1 MGDCS
6 PDTGRKSNVHKTF
19 RKRPGCPLNT
29 FKFIKFTSYFQGG
42 CAEETISETQSE
54 LNIHFC
60 VCIISRPTLHSL
72 AQSFSGNCRDSRE
85 SMCFT
90 VKYLI
95 LKDIHWLIS
104 WILAWWF
111 VKPPCFHLLSLRF
124 LDHGISLIIIWY
136 FQDTE
141 TCYWRVRPWMLLNF
155 TEVIWLLLW
164 PVTSIRTKE

>member
-29 FKFIKFTSYFQGG
+29 FKFIKFKSYFQGG

-54 LNIHFC
+54 LNIHFS
-60 VCIISRPTLHSL
+60 VCIISRPALHSL

-85 SMCFT
+85 SVCFT

-95 LKDIHWLIS
+95 LKDTYIGWYPESLHGG
-104 WILAWWF
+104 F
-111 VKPPCFHLLSLRF
+111 VKHRASIF
-124 LDHGISLIIIWY
+124 LAYGSCIMGY
-136 FQDTE
+136 
-141 TCYWRVRPWMLLNF
+141 
-155 TEVIWLLLW
+155 LW
-164 PVTSIRTKE
+164 